1 MSSWFVSS
9 SITKKNQQVSQ
20 LDQKLLWAELDEEQ
34 SGAATWHFIG
44 NAWSRVVA
52 LSKAAT
58 YFISFP
64 SDTTSATDDTAWRCM
79 NEATFLFNGTRSL
92 SISLSSLLLSW
103 FLVCAG
109 GVSQSPTE
117 ADPAAPI
124 DSRARLLWVE
134 MFVLKWIGIWC
145 VSFFGLRR
153 AYTAPRERL
162 LISYPAKKIWLWYLW
177 RLGLDWLQ

>member
-1 MSSWFVSS
+1 M
-9 SITKKNQQVSQ
+9 SQ

-109 GVSQSPTE
+109 GVSQSKQRRTPLPQLIQEQGCSELRCLFWNELGFGVYHSSAWEELIQHLERDYFVPCEKDLALILVE
-117 ADPAAPI
+117 AWTGLI
-124 DSRARLLWVE
+124 TVS
-134 MFVLKWIGIWC
+134 KIGD
-145 VSFFGLRR
+145 
-153 AYTAPRERL
+153 
-162 LISYPAKKIWLWYLW
+162 WY
-177 RLGLDWLQ
+177 R

>member
-1 MSSWFVSS
+1 M
-9 SITKKNQQVSQ
+9 SQ

-34 SGAATWHFIG
+34 SGAATWHSIG

-109 GVSQSPTE
+109 GVSQSQTE
-117 ADPAAPI
+117 ADPTAPI
-124 DSRARLLWVE
+124 DSRAALFWNEL
-134 MFVLKWIGIWC
+134 G
-145 VSFFGLRR
+145 FGVYHSSAWEELIQHLERDYLFRTLRKR
-153 AYTAPRERL
+153 FGFDTCG
-162 LISYPAKKIWLWYLW
+162 
-177 RLGLDWLQ
+177 GLDGIDYSKQDWWLI

>member
-1 MSSWFVSS
+1 M
-9 SITKKNQQVSQ
+9 SQ

-109 GVSQSPTE
+109 GVSQSKQRRTPLPQLIQE
-117 ADPAAPI
+117 QGC
-124 DSRARLLWVE
+124 SELRCL
-134 MFVLKWIGIWC
+134 FLKWIGIWC

-162 LISYPAKKIWLWYLW
+162 FRTLRK
-177 RLGLDWLQ
+177 RFGFDTCGGLDWIDYSKQDWWLI